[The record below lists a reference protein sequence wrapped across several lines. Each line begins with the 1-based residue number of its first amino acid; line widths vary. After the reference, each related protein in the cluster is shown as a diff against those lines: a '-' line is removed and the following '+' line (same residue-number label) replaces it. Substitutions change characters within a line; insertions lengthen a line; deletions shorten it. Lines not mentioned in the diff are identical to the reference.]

1 MDIQERLQLPL
12 IGVVSLKWSDEN
24 GFKRTMIKKNAIQPQ
39 AKEILAKR
47 LIQHPTSV
55 IDQIKLY
62 NGVNLVFAQPITG
75 TLIIAPQEVQ
85 FQALF
90 SKDSFS
96 GDFTEA
102 RLNCSSIADFSIL
115 NGLDATKSSTEG
127 LLITWNIQ
135 II

>member
-12 IGVVSLKWSDEN
+12 IGVVSLEWSDEN
-24 GFKRTMIKKNAIQPQ
+24 GMKRAMRKKNAIQPQ

-55 IDQIKLY
+55 IDQIKIY
-62 NGVNLVFAQPITG
+62 AGVNLIAAQAITS

-90 SKDSFS
+90 PKDSFT
-96 GDFTEA
+96 GAFTEA

-115 NGLDATKSSTEG
+115 TGLGATKASTEA